1 MSGDKTPKSIEEE
14 LTPVQ
19 KKSVNNNVAD
29 HLTDGDFSGTRR
41 DSEENPVPKTDA
53 PGEYWN
59 YLDEMLNTY
68 KSIKNSKRRIYEN
81 I

>member
-14 LTPVQ
+14 LTPAQ
-19 KKSVNNNVAD
+19 KKSVNNNGAD
-29 HLTDGDFSGTRR
+29 HLTDGDFCGTRR

-68 KSIKNSKRRIYEN
+68 KSIKNDELSN
-81 I
+81 QV

>member
-41 DSEENPVPKTDA
+41 ELEETQKKTLFQKQTY
-53 PGEYWN
+53 PG
-59 YLDEMLNTY
+59 NTGTT
-68 KSIKNSKRRIYEN
+68 
-81 I
+81 

>member
-41 DSEENPVPKTDA
+41 DSEEILFQKQTHPV
-53 PGEYWN
+53 
-59 YLDEMLNTY
+59 NTGTT
-68 KSIKNSKRRIYEN
+68 
-81 I
+81 

>member
-41 DSEENPVPKTDA
+41 DSEETQKKILFQKQTH
-53 PGEYWN
+53 PG
-59 YLDEMLNTY
+59 NTGTT
-68 KSIKNSKRRIYEN
+68 
-81 I
+81 